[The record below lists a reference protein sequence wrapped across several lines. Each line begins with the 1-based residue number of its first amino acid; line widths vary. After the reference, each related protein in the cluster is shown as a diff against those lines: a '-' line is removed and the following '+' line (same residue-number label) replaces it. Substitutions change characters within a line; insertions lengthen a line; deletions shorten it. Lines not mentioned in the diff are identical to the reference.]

1 MTLDNFFGPFFL
13 IGIALSGSS
22 IVARQLIREK
32 LFYRVLT
39 GRSFAIDDSWY
50 TTSRGIG
57 TALHRKYVWG
67 KISNEMLKN
76 IELRNLIIAAR
87 IASVGLY
94 LGSAGVLLTMIWW
107 VWR

>member
-1 MTLDNFFGPFFL
+1 M
-13 IGIALSGSS
+13 ALSGAS
-22 IVARQLIREK
+22 IIARQLIREK

-39 GRSFAIDDSWY
+39 RRSFTIDNSWY
-50 TTSRGIG
+50 TTSHGIG
-57 TALHRKYVWG
+57 TSLHTKYVWG

-76 IELRNLIIAAR
+76 SELRTLIIVAR

-94 LGSAGVLLTMIWW
+94 LGSSGVLLTLIWW